1 MLQAWENL
9 LLSEAAAGKL
19 KLTALPSLVLESWAP
34 AAGAEWKPAWVH
46 SEEHG
51 LGACLAPRAEQPG
64 PHQGHEHEA
73 ETPWICR
80 KITNSGDFSAKT
92 PSIYIFFF
100 LKPPLPKSCHCMGIS
115 LLLLQLQHMYLYKY

>member
-19 KLTALPSLVLESWAP
+19 KLTALPSLVLESRAP

-46 SEEHG
+46 SEEHNR
-51 LGACLAPRAEQPG
+51 LGAEQPV

-73 ETPWICR
+73 ETLWICR

-92 PSIYIFFF
+92 PSIYFFFFFF
-100 LKPPLPKSCHCMGIS
+100 LKGPITKVLSLYGNIS
-115 LLLLQLQHMYLYKY
+115 AIITILTHILM

>member
-19 KLTALPSLVLESWAP
+19 KLTALPSLVLESRAP

-46 SEEHG
+46 SEEHNR
-51 LGACLAPRAEQPG
+51 LGACLAPRAEQPV

-73 ETPWICR
+73 ETLWICR

-92 PSIYIFFF
+92 PSIYFFFFFF
-100 LKPPLPKSCHCMGIS
+100 LKAPLLKFYHCMGIS
-115 LLLLQLQHMYLYKY
+115 LLL